1 LININNIFYS
11 PNAADILGP
20 YGILAKSI
28 QKDISI
34 KMNNTLIG
42 VLGSRLDHAGFH
54 QKRWQRWRPSVSVLM
69 HPALRIDHY
78 VLLYLPIDEPLLALT
93 LADIA
98 TIAPE
103 TRVQPICMHIQ
114 DPWNL
119 EEVYGVLLD
128 IARGLQCDIERNNYY
143 VNITTGTHVT
153 QICLFLLNE
162 AHYLPGKLLQLSPS
176 KDDIAGTY
184 HVIDLDLSQYDQ
196 IASRFARE
204 SADAVELLK
213 GGIATR
219 SHTFNALITQL
230 EQVAVRS
237 KAPILLQGP
246 TGAGKSQLA
255 KRIYQLKKHRGQLHG
270 PLIEVNCATLRGD
283 NAMSA
288 LFGHVKGAFTGANQS
303 RLGLLREANQGLL
316 FLDEIAEL
324 GLDEQ
329 AMLLRAIEDKQFMPL
344 GGDHLVTSDFQL
356 IAGSHQDLFERVQ
369 AGLFREDLL
378 ARINLW
384 TYQLPSL
391 RERLEDLEPNITHEL
406 EKFSRTAGHKV
417 DFNQAA
423 RQQYLQ
429 FAHTPAAIWRANFR
443 DLNSSITRMAT
454 LADGGRITEALVA
467 QEIGRLR
474 HSWQRFLPPDLA
486 PAFSR
491 HASVPEQNVGQNT
504 WQNDRQNII
513 QQTWQ
518 NYEQTAVPNA
528 LQNAAPKAGLT
539 AEIERNSLAL
549 CAQFLSRDQIDA
561 LDLFDLLQLAQVLQI
576 CMQASSLAEAGRLLF
591 AQSRLKKSASNDSH
605 RLKQYL
611 AKYQLDFQ
619 YIKAAKHSA
628 SLSLRF

>member
-1 LININNIFYS
+1 
-11 PNAADILGP
+11 
-20 YGILAKSI
+20 
-28 QKDISI
+28 
-34 KMNNTLIG
+34 MNNTLIG

-103 TRVQPICMHIQ
+103 TQVQPVCMHIQ

-162 AHYLPGKLLQLSPS
+162 SHYLPGKLLQLSPS

-486 PAFSR
+486 LGIAPAHSR
-491 HASVPEQNVGQNT
+491 VAPVPEQPVPEQPVPEQPVPELYVGQNFKQNT
-504 WQNDRQNII
+504 LQNKKQNDRLIA
-513 QQTWQ
+513 
-518 NYEQTAVPNA
+518 EQSTGPNA
-528 LQNAAPKAGLT
+528 LQNATPNALQT
-539 AEIERNSLAL
+539 AEIERSSLAL

-576 CMQASSLAEAGRLLF
+576 CMQTSSLAEAGRLLF
-591 AQSRLKKSASNDSH
+591 AQSRLKKSATNDSH

-619 YIKAAKHSA
+619 HIKAAKHSA
-628 SLSLRF
+628 SPSLLFSSSQA